1 MSDYEPSGP
10 WGVWWHPV
18 KCFRAIVEIRE
29 RVAVIEEERE
39 VRNREIQNFMQRI
52 TDTQTLLDEARGE
65 ITTLRGTLAERNVAL
80 ADAEARIRQLTAEL
94 EEMQAVEKQIEE
106 FNKMLSQAEDMKQRY
121 EKRIGILR
129 GKLKEY
135 EDQAQIND
143 ELSIDMGREPGP
155 ATRRSVRYDNRRSP
169 GVKATG
175 LPGIPP
181 RVDDESAQEGEWLE
195 TLDEI

>member
-18 KCFRAIVEIRE
+18 KCFRSIVESRE

-65 ITTLRGTLAERNVAL
+65 ITILRGTLAERNVAL
-80 ADAEARIRQLTAEL
+80 ADAEARIRQLTADL

-106 FNKMLSQAEDMKQRY
+106 FNKMLSQAEDMKRRY
-121 EKRIGILR
+121 EKRIAILR

-143 ELSIDMGREPGP
+143 ELSIDMDREPGP
-155 ATRRSVRYDNRRSP
+155 VTRRSVRYENSRSP

-181 RVDDESAQEGEWLE
+181 RVDDDSAPDGEWLKA
-195 TLDEI
+195 LDEI